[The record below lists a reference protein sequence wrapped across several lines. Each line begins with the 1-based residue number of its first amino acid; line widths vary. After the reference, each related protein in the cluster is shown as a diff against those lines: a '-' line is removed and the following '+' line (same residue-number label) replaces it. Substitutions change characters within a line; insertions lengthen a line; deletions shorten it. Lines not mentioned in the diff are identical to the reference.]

1 MNSLPCGMLSLAVVA
16 GGQVVL
22 DEGRTSGATYSMTIG
37 DLTED
42 AALGVLAD
50 RAAEEGGYTSYDD
63 FRRELGLG

>member
-1 MNSLPCGMLSLAVVA
+1 
-16 GGQVVL
+16 
-22 DEGRTSGATYSMTIG
+22 MTIG